1 MALGIGNHI
10 NMDELVQITGDEVLA
25 FRNDSLDNFIHEFR
39 KLAVGEHCEYAKG
52 RAYCMIGRLSLSSSS
67 RPPPLHVINNLAALC
82 AIRSTILHTVDLIN
96 SILVRLC
103 ASDLTAVVG

>member
-39 KLAVGEHCEYAKG
+39 KLAVGEHCDYAKG
-52 RAYCMIGRLSLSSSS
+52 TRIQQSLFSIGSK
-67 RPPPLHVINNLAALC
+67 
-82 AIRSTILHTVDLIN
+82 
-96 SILVRLC
+96 
-103 ASDLTAVVG
+103 